1 MTTRQIKLREIVD
14 GLTRLPNNSISF
26 FDVRGKLVKKEYPA
40 LHNDVKHAAEK
51 LRGWGVEAGMRVGI
65 LATNSYEYVVYML
78 ALLDLECTSVCFAE
92 ESGNDSTDELFEKY
106 GLSLLLL
113 QKSDTWPNASAGE
126 ATAFMDVENGPET
139 RVRDYKAPP
148 LADDFVPS
156 LVFSSGTTGK
166 MKCMIVNCRGVE
178 GAIHNFQTLF
188 PAQVGDSILIF
199 LPLSGIQQHFMLY
212 GALFYGTDVVFI
224 KPPRLFVALKE
235 LKPTLCVGP
244 PLLYETIHNQFKKA
258 VMNLGA
264 PRRLAFHILRGLAE
278 AAPSAYVRD
287 RFSQVCY
294 KRLHSSLGGRMRIM
308 WTGMAPIKRSTLEF
322 FARARLPLYEV
333 YGLSESGV
341 IACNTPTHNRLSSV
355 GRVLSEGSVYL
366 LDDGEIVIHTEN
378 LPTIGYFNGN
388 GDQANSTYIKPNT
401 VATGD
406 IGRFDEDGYLY
417 LVGRKKDLIITNQ
430 GHKLHP
436 ETLEGQINRSPDV
449 EHSVVFGN
457 DLPYVVAVVSAQ
469 APITNE
475 LRARI
480 ESHIENINSTLP
492 AAGRIIRFFITDEQ
506 FTLQNGFMTRTLKL
520 NRAAL
525 FKRFANELV

>member
-1 MTTRQIKLREIVD
+1 MTQRQIKLREIVN
-14 GLTRLPNNSISF
+14 GLTQLPNNSIWF
-26 FDVRGKLVKKEYPA
+26 FDARGKLVKKDFPA
-40 LHNDVKHAAEK
+40 LHTDVKHAVEK
-51 LRGWGVEAGMRVGI
+51 LRGWGVEAGMRVGL
-65 LATNSYEYVVYML
+65 LATNSYEAVVYLL

-92 ESGNDSTDELFEKY
+92 ESGNESTDELFEKY

-113 QKSDTWPNASAGE
+113 LKSDKWPNVSAGE
-126 ATAFMDVENGPET
+126 ATVFMDVENSPET
-139 RVRDYKAPP
+139 RVRNYKAPP
-148 LADDFVPS
+148 LDDDFVPS

-166 MKCMIVNCRGVE
+166 MKCMIVNGRGVE
-178 GAIHNFQTLF
+178 DTIHNFQRLF
-188 PAQVGDSILIF
+188 PSKSDDSILIF
-199 LPLSGIQQHFMLY
+199 LPLSGIQQHYMLY
-212 GALFYGTDVVFI
+212 GALFYGNDVLFI

-244 PLLYETIHNQFKKA
+244 PLLFETIHNQFKKA

-278 AAPSAYVRD
+278 VAPSAFVRD
-287 RFSQVCY
+287 RLSHVCY
-294 KRLHSSLGGRMRIM
+294 NRLYSSLGGQMRIM

-341 IACNTPTHNRLSSV
+341 ISVNTPTHNRLSSV
-355 GRVLSEGSVYL
+355 GRVLSEGSVSL
-366 LDDGEIVIHTEN
+366 LEDGEIVVHGDN
-378 LPTIGYFNGN
+378 LPTIGYLNGN
-388 GDQANSTYIKPNT
+388 GDQGNSTYIGPNT

-475 LRARI
+475 LRSRI
-480 ESHIENINSTLP
+480 ESHIDNINSTLP

-506 FTLQNGFMTRTLKL
+506 FTIQNGFMTRTLKL

-525 FKRFANELV
+525 FNHFANELV

>member
-1 MTTRQIKLREIVD
+1 MTDRQLKLREIID

-26 FDVRGKLVKKEYPA
+26 FNARGEVVKKEYPV
-40 LHNDVKHAAEK
+40 LHTDVKHAVEK
-51 LRGWGVEAGMRVGI
+51 LRGWGVETGMRVGL
-65 LATNSYEYVVYML
+65 LATNSYESVVYLL

-92 ESGNDSTDELFEKY
+92 EFGNELTDELTEKF

-113 QKSDTWPNASAGE
+113 QKSDTWPKVSAGE
-126 ATAFMDVENGPET
+126 GTAFMDVENSPET
-139 RVRDYKAPP
+139 RARNYKAPP
-148 LADDFVPS
+148 LVDYFVPS

-166 MKCMIVNCRGVE
+166 LKCMIVNYRGVE
-178 GAIHNFQTLF
+178 DAISNFQKMF
-188 PAQVGDSILIF
+188 PSRSDDSILIF
-199 LPLSGIQQHFMLY
+199 LHLSGMQQHFMLY
-212 GALFYGTDVVFI
+212 GALFYGTDVLLI
-224 KPPRLFVALKE
+224 KPPRLFLALKD

-258 VMNLGA
+258 VMNLGV
-264 PRRLAFHILRGLAE
+264 PRRLAFHTLQKLADV
-278 AAPSAYVRD
+278 APSAFIRD
-287 RFSQVCY
+287 RLSQVCY

-341 IACNTPTHNRLSSV
+341 ITGNTPTHNRLSSV
-355 GRVLSEGSVYL
+355 GRVISGGSVYL
-366 LDDGEIVIHTEN
+366 SEDGEIVVHKDN
-378 LPTIGYFNGN
+378 LPTVGYWDGNGN
-388 GDQANSTYIKPNT
+388 QGQSTYLEPNT

-417 LVGRKKDLIITNQ
+417 LVGRKKDIIVTKQ
-430 GHKLHP
+430 GYKFHP
-436 ETLEGQINRSPDV
+436 ETLEGEINRSPDV

-457 DLPYVVAVVSAQ
+457 DLPYLVAVVSAQ

-475 LRARI
+475 LRSRI
-480 ESHIENINSTLP
+480 ESHIDNINSTLP
-492 AAGRIIRFFITDEQ
+492 ATGRIIRFFITDEQ

-525 FKRFANELV
+525 FNRFAPELV